1 MRLLVTRAMTRT
13 RALVLA
19 IGLVLTA
26 SSVALANV
34 ALTQISSDPYTN
46 TTSFHQTEVE
56 PDTFASGSTIV
67 ATFQVGRFQNGGASN
82 IGWSTSTNSGST
94 WTPGFLPG
102 LTVFSTPAGIYDRA
116 TDPAAAY
123 DAKHATWLINSLGL
137 RQSKSGAVKGLAVV
151 VNRSTDGGAT
161 WGNAV
166 TVKTATGGSDFD
178 KNWMVCDNTASS
190 PFYGNCYV
198 QWDDFGHG
206 NQLHMSRS
214 SDGGLTWAEG
224 TIPRNSIVIG
234 GQPLVQP
241 NGTVVVP
248 IDTGTE
254 SAIESFVST
263 NGGASYTGPFT
274 ITPIQFHPQAGNLR
288 SDPLPSAE
296 IDAAGKIYVVWTDCR
311 FRAGCTADDIVLS
324 TSTNGT
330 TWTAPVRIPIDA
342 TTSGVDHFLPGLGV
356 DVTTSGGTAKLALGY
371 HYYPVSSCTAATC
384 QLDIGYISSP
394 DGGASWTAP
403 TQLAGPL
410 TLSWLPNTSQGPM
423 VGDYFSTSFSGGTAH
438 PVFMNATAGTC
449 TLGNI
454 TSCNVFAVSPTTGL
468 AAVANGTATHQ
479 AGLDKAV
486 AHSNHVLSTPATI
499 R

>member
-1 MRLLVTRAMTRT
+1 MWSRSPALAAAVALLMAAAQT
-13 RALVLA
+13 
-19 IGLVLTA
+19 
-26 SSVALANV
+26 ALANV
-34 ALTQISSDPYTN
+34 ALTTLSTDPYTN

-56 PDTFASGSTIV
+56 PDTFAFGSTIV

-82 IGWSTSTNSGST
+82 IGWSTSTDAGGT

-102 LTVFSTPAGIYDRA
+102 LTVFSSPPGIYDRA

-123 DAKHATWLINSLGL
+123 DVKHGVWLINSLGL
-137 RQSKSGAVKGLAVV
+137 RQQPNGGVKGLALV
-151 VNRSTDGGAT
+151 VNRSTNGGASF
-161 WGNAV
+161 GNAV
-166 TVKTATGGSDFD
+166 VVKTANGGSDFD
-178 KNWMVCDNTASS
+178 KNWIACDNAIGST
-190 PFYGNCYV
+190 FYGNCYV

-224 TIPRNSIVIG
+224 TVPRSSSVIG
-234 GQPLVQP
+234 GQPVVQP

-263 NGGASYTGPFT
+263 NGGASYTGPFAIAT
-274 ITPIQFHPQAGNLR
+274 ITSHVEGGGLR
-288 SDPLPSAE
+288 SGPLPSAE
-296 IDAAGKIYVVWTDCR
+296 IDAAGKIYVVWSDCR
-311 FRAGCTADDIVLS
+311 FRTSCSANDIVLS

-330 TWTAPVRIPIDA
+330 SWTAPVRIPIDV
-342 TTSGVDHFLPGLGV
+342 TTSGIDHFLPGLGV
-356 DVTTSGGTAKLALGY
+356 DVTTSGATAKLALMY
-371 HYYPVSSCTAATC
+371 HYYPVSNCTAATC

-394 DGGASWTAP
+394 DGGSTWTAA

-423 VGDYFSTSFSGGTAH
+423 TGDYFSTSFSGGTAH

-449 TLGNI
+449 VLGNI
-454 TSCNVFAVSPTTGL
+454 TSCHEFAVSPTAGL
-468 AAVANGTATHQ
+468 LALAGPAIHR
-479 AGLDKAV
+479 AGLDRPIAGV
-486 AHSNHVLSTPATI
+486 VGDRLLSLPAST